1 MVKKVKTA
9 VALGFEPGDQAPK
22 IIATGKGHL
31 AEKIIEEAKKAKVPL
46 HHDSK
51 LAETLSRLDFGDY
64 ITVEQ
69 LDIYLG
75 NLESRSVSLSTYNE
89 VTKEWETIGDRTVTS
104 VFQWNRIDV
113 YYTLRYLGIV

>member
-22 IIATGKGHL
+22 IIATGKGYL
-31 AEKIIEEAKKAKVPL
+31 ADKIIEEAKKSKVPL

-64 ITVEQ
+64 IPPELYEAVVEV
-69 LDIYLG
+69 LMFVDRVDSI
-75 NLESRSVSLSTYNE
+75 
-89 VTKEWETIGDRTVTS
+89 KEKMDKMM
-104 VFQWNRIDV
+104 
-113 YYTLRYLGIV
+113 